1 VQADCNGDASRNGID
16 TGQTRLCWSGKR
28 KRADSAPLFNKLTL
42 KLQDGKTFTIVK
54 MNSGKL
60 ITGLAYGGRKMD
72 GYFIPH
78 SDMVKGRE
86 LVITTK

>member
-1 VQADCNGDASRNGID
+1 
-16 TGQTRLCWSGKR
+16 
-28 KRADSAPLFNKLTL
+28 
-42 KLQDGKTFTIVK
+42 LQDGKTFTIVK